1 MQPPESVAILPS
13 GQAGEAYPLALP
25 QSPSE
30 GIGTVHPYHLVSWP
44 ADSEKGQ
51 SARGNK
57 RFSRQSWSV
66 EWDPCG
72 PSSTVWT
79 QLLHPCLQALCDLPH
94 VHRDPASPAPPP
106 APSGASVQPQAGPL
120 CAWLPAQ
127 GSPYFSFILCQVERG
142 KGAFSPWGLNG

>member
-13 GQAGEAYPLALP
+13 GQAGEACPLALP

-30 GIGTVHPYHLVSWP
+30 GVGTVHPYHLVSWP

-72 PSSTVWT
+72 LSGHHLLCGLSSRIPASRLSVIFHMFTEI
-79 QLLHPCLQALCDLPH
+79 QLPLPH
-94 VHRDPASPAPPP
+94 RLLLLEHPFSPRPAPCVPGCLLRALP
-106 APSGASVQPQAGPL
+106 TSPS
-120 CAWLPAQ
+120 
-127 GSPYFSFILCQVERG
+127 FSAR
-142 KGAFSPWGLNG
+142 